1 MSIKRGAIV
10 LALVLTPGLALAQT
24 PTEPDEEGCKDSPVL
39 TRMAGCRIMRC
50 ESKDFDAMELQV
62 AAINASG
69 ETPLKGLEGATDII
83 TYVCPARLSSLQ
95 IVRNAENALRAA
107 GFTVVFSGKMGG
119 DYPIVTAQKAAQWVQ
134 VHGEPWN
141 EFSGY
146 VLSAVKVQ
154 EMAQEMEATADSLAK
169 EIEKSG
175 RAAVYGINFD
185 TGKATLR
192 PESDKILGE
201 IVTLLSN
208 NPSWKMRVEG
218 HTDNVGLKAANQT
231 LSQQRA
237 AAVVAW
243 LSGHGVDRARLTAQG
258 FGDTKPVTDNGSEE
272 GRARNRR
279 VDLVKL

>member
-1 MSIKRGAIV
+1 MSLRYAAFA
-10 LALVLTPGLALAQT
+10 LALFVAPTLAFAQDL
-24 PTEPDEEGCKDSPVL
+24 TEPDDEGCKDSPLL

-50 ESKDFDAMELQV
+50 TNREFDAMELQV
-62 AAINASG
+62 GPFKDFA
-69 ETPLKGLEGATDII
+69 ETVKGFEGATDNMV
-83 TYVCPARLSSLQ
+83 YACPSRLSSLQ
-95 IVRNAENALRAA
+95 IVRNAENALKAA
-107 GFTVVFSGKMGG
+107 GFTVVFSGKRG
-119 DYPIVTAQKAAQWVQ
+119 DDQPVVTAQKGPQWVQ
-134 VHGEPWN
+134 VFGSPWN

-146 VLSAVKVQ
+146 EFSAVKVKD
-154 EMAQEMEATADSLAK
+154 MAQEMEATADSLAK

-185 TGKATLR
+185 TGKAILR
-192 PESDKILGE
+192 PDSDKVLGE
-201 IVTLLSN
+201 IATLLKN

-218 HTDNVGLKAANQT
+218 HTDNVGLKAANHT
-231 LSQQRA
+231 LSHQRA

-243 LSGHGVDRARLTAQG
+243 LSGHGVDRTRLTAQG